1 MIKSRSIRRRVV
13 RFRLNQFNSGQKL
26 HKMLFFLKKKNNNG
40 AKIKEAIYFN
50 RQNFILDF
58 KRSSFNLN
66 KSFSCDKFLKG
77 YLSHLCWNLT
87 IKRPKD
93 VYDRMLRI
101 STKFVGYRFRIY
113 NGRIY
118 RLLLVN
124 SNHIGFRFGE
134 FAFTRRFGLGSDLH
148 MRRKKKTK

>member
-1 MIKSRSIRRRVV
+1 MIKSRTIRKVIT
-13 RFRLNQFNSGQKL
+13 FRLNQFNSSQKL
-26 HKMLFFLKKKNNNG
+26 HKMLFFLKKKNNNI
-40 AKIKEAIYFN
+40 AKIKNGAYFN

-58 KRSSFNLN
+58 KSSVNLN
-66 KSFSCDKFLKG
+66 KSLSCDKFLKG
-77 YLSHLCWNLT
+77 YFSHLCWNLT

-134 FAFTRRFGLGSDLH
+134 FAFTRRFGLGSELH